1 METLMQFV
9 GSYWGQA
16 LSWWLSLGS
25 NGPYYVW
32 LASGIIGFLVLA
44 AIAYQLIRRLM
55 GHQKIHGVWFRPGQ
69 LDELLDRLQLS
80 EKGGTI
86 LHSRD
91 VDLLDKYRPDR
102 KLHLKRMGDADFV
115 SW

>member
-1 METLMQFV
+1 MDYIE
-9 GSYWGQA
+9 SYSRQVLA
-16 LSWWLSLGS
+16 WWHSLGPQ
-25 NGPYYVW
+25 GPYYVW
-32 LASGIIGFLVLA
+32 LASGIIGFLILA
-44 AIAYQLIRRLM
+44 SIAYQLIRRLM
-55 GHQKIHGVWFRPGQ
+55 GHQKIYGVWFRPGQ

-80 EKGGTI
+80 EKSGTI

-102 KLHLKRMGDADFV
+102 KIHLKRLGDADFV